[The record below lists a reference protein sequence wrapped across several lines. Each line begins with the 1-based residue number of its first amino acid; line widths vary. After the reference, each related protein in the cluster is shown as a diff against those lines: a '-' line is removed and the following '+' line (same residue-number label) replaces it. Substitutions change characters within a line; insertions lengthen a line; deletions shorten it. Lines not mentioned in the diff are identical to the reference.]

1 MCNLK
6 NNGINEPICKTE
18 IELQM
23 QKTNMVTKGEWEGG
37 INWETGTDINTLLNR
52 KQITNKNMLYSI
64 GNSVQY
70 SAMTY
75 LGTESKKRVDTCI
88 LITDSLCYRAETNT
102 LYINYIPTKIN
113 LNKRQQQ
120 QNSIPDPVQNI

>member
-18 IELQM
+18 MELQM

-52 KQITNKNMLYSI
+52 KQIPNKNILYRT

-70 SAMTY
+70 SAMTC
-75 LGTESKKRVDTCI
+75 LGTESKK
-88 LITDSLCYRAETNT
+88 
-102 LYINYIPTKIN
+102 
-113 LNKRQQQ
+113 
-120 QNSIPDPVQNI
+120 

>member
-18 IELQM
+18 MELQM

-52 KQITNKNMLYSI
+52 KQVTNETLLYSA
-64 GNSVQY
+64 GNSTQWSVLTSMRRKPKKEWICVQ
-70 SAMTY
+70 
-75 LGTESKKRVDTCI
+75 V
-88 LITDSLCYRAETNT
+88 
-102 LYINYIPTKIN
+102 
-113 LNKRQQQ
+113 
-120 QNSIPDPVQNI
+120 